1 MCPKPYRFL
10 EPEPK
15 FMEAS
20 TLYQRFKDNLE
31 TIIVLLDK
39 GIEIRTTAYKTT
51 IPLEV
56 SLFCEI
62 LSHVGLDLNVKAEG
76 LSAIGELQ
84 RAYKQH
90 ENAVLK
96 AMEKILNDK
105 RTAMKT
111 PEGKILI
118 KEMLIRR
125 LEYFNE
131 TARSMMVMAN
141 QTTLKS
147 PIQHIHPHHR
157 EMLIHP
163 PLK

>member
-1 MCPKPYRFL
+1 MHL
-10 EPEPK
+10 
-15 FMEAS
+15 A
-20 TLYQRFKDNLE
+20 L
-31 TIIVLLDK
+31 
-39 GIEIRTTAYKTT
+39 GA
-51 IPLEV
+51 
-56 SLFCEI
+56 
-62 LSHVGLDLNVKAEG
+62 
-76 LSAIGELQ
+76 
-84 RAYKQH
+84 RA
-90 ENAVLK
+90 AVQQ

-111 PEGKILI
+111 PEGKILL

-157 EMLIHP
+157 EDQVNP
-163 PLK
+163 RLK

>member
-1 MCPKPYRFL
+1 
-10 EPEPK
+10 
-15 FMEAS
+15 MEAAA
-20 TLYQRFKDNLE
+20 LYQRFKDNLE
-31 TIIVLLDK
+31 TIIILLDK
-39 GIEIRTTAYKTT
+39 GTDIRTTPYKTT

-56 SLFCEI
+56 NLFCEV
-62 LSHVGLDLNVKAEG
+62 LSTVGLDLNVKAEG
-76 LSAIGELQ
+76 LSAVSELHK
-84 RAYKQH
+84 AYKHQ
-90 ENAVLK
+90 ENTVLG

-111 PEGKILI
+111 PEGKILV

-125 LEYFNE
+125 LEFFNE
-131 TARSMMVMAN
+131 TARSMMVMTN

>member
-1 MCPKPYRFL
+1 
-10 EPEPK
+10 
-15 FMEAS
+15 MEAAS
-20 TLYQRFKDNLE
+20 LYKRFKENID
-31 TIIVLLDK
+31 TIITLLDK
-39 GIEIRTTAYKTT
+39 GVDTRTTPYNTT

-56 SLFCEI
+56 HLLTEVLAQEGIEMTIQAAGLGAISELRRLFVHQEMQ
-62 LSHVGLDLNVKAEG
+62 VMN
-76 LSAIGELQ
+76 
-84 RAYKQH
+84 
-90 ENAVLK
+90 

-105 RTAMKT
+105 RTSMKT
-111 PEGKILI
+111 PEGKILL

-131 TARSMMVMAN
+131 TARSMMVMNN

>member
-1 MCPKPYRFL
+1 
-10 EPEPK
+10 
-15 FMEAS
+15 MEAAA
-20 TLYQRFKDNLE
+20 LYQRFKTNLE
-31 TIIVLLDK
+31 TIIILLDK
-39 GIEIRTTAYKTT
+39 GTEIRTTPYNTT

-56 SLFCEI
+56 RLFAEI
-62 LSHVGLDLNVKAEG
+62 MTQVGVDLNVKAEG
-76 LSAIGELQ
+76 LSSVSELHKVFSHQ
-84 RAYKQH
+84 EAS
-90 ENAVLK
+90 VMK

-131 TARSMMVMAN
+131 TARSMMVMSN

-157 EMLIHP
+157 EKHIHP
-163 PLK
+163 RLK

>member
-1 MCPKPYRFL
+1 
-10 EPEPK
+10 
-15 FMEAS
+15 MEAAA
-20 TLYQRFKDNLE
+20 LYQRFKDNLE

-39 GIEIRTTAYKTT
+39 GTDIRTTPYKTT

-56 SLFCEI
+56 SLFCEV
-62 LSHVGLDLNVKAEG
+62 LSTVGLDLNVKVEG
-76 LSAIGELQ
+76 LGAVNELYK
-84 RAYKQH
+84 AYKH
-90 ENAVLK
+90 RENEVLK

-105 RTAMKT
+105 RSAMKT
-111 PEGKILI
+111 PEGRILV

-125 LEYFNE
+125 LEFFNE
-131 TARSMMVMAN
+131 TARSMLVMNN